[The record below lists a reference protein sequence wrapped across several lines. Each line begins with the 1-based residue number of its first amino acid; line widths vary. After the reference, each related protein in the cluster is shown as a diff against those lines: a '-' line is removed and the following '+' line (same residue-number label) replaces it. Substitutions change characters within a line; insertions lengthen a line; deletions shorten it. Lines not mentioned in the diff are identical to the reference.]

1 MKNIS
6 LLKKNYT
13 YNLIYQILAII
24 IPFITT
30 PYVSRSLGVT
40 AIGDFSYTSG
50 IVTYFGLIAA
60 TGTVSYGNREIAIHH
75 NNLQERSIL
84 FWEIFSF
91 RLFTCLLAII
101 AYIFFVFSSL
111 PEYRMM
117 FIIQFFT
124 VFSWI
129 IDVSWFCQGMENFKI
144 TAIRN
149 TIVKI
154 VATIAIFA
162 FVRKPEDVL
171 VYTFINSF
179 ASFLGNFTMWG
190 YVIKNVKLVSLSKIH
205 CFKHTKGILQLFIPV
220 IALQVYTV
228 LDKTM
233 LGAFVNTTEVGY
245 YTQADKIIQM
255 ATTVISSL
263 TTVLLPRI
271 STMAREN
278 DISEMKS
285 LLSKSLDFIFAL
297 AFPMCIGCVLIID
310 QFVPVFFGQGYE
322 PVTNIVRV
330 QSILFIIVN
339 VGRLFGTT
347 LVALGQQTKYTVAV
361 IFAAMMNFCLNSLM
375 LLVFH
380 EGAIGVS
387 IASVMAELS
396 AAVLQ
401 MIFVRKLITI
411 KMLFYSVSNY
421 LFAAII
427 MGAVICILRF
437 VVGAGVFQMITEIV
451 IGCLVYFLVLI
462 IKKDNLILNIFSSI
476 KNN

>member
-1 MKNIS
+1 M
-6 LLKKNYT
+6 
-13 YNLIYQILAII
+13 IYQILAII

-60 TGTVSYGNREIAIHH
+60 TGTVSYGNREIAIRH
-75 NNLQERSIL
+75 NNIEERSIL

-91 RLFTCLLAII
+91 RLLFCFFAIV
-101 AYIFFVFSSL
+101 AYIFFIFSSL

-117 FIIQFFT
+117 FIIQLFT
-124 VFSWI
+124 VFSWM

-149 TIVKI
+149 TMVKI
-154 VATIAIFA
+154 LATIAIFL

-171 VYTFINSF
+171 IYTFINSC

-190 YVIKNVKLVSLSKIH
+190 YVMKTVKPVSFSQIH
-205 CFKHTKGILQLFIPV
+205 CFKHTQGIFQLFIPV

-233 LGAFVNTTEVGY
+233 LGVFVNTTEVGY

-271 STMAREN
+271 STLARGN
-278 DISEMKS
+278 DMRELKG
-285 LLSKSLDFIFAL
+285 LLSKSMDYIFAL
-297 AFPMCIGCVLIID
+297 AFPMCVGCVLIID

-322 PVTNIVRV
+322 PVTNIIRV
-330 QSILFIIVN
+330 QSVLFIVVN
-339 VGRLFGTT
+339 IGRLFGTT
-347 LVALGQQTKYTVAV
+347 LVALGQQAKYTLAV
-361 IFAAMMNFCLNSLM
+361 IFAAILNFSLNSLM
-375 LLVFH
+375 LLVFCKS
-380 EGAIGVS
+380 AIGVS
-387 IASVMAELS
+387 VASVMAELS

-411 KMLFYSVSNY
+411 KMIFRSASAY
-421 LFAAII
+421 LFATII
-427 MGAVICILRF
+427 MGIVICILRL
-437 VVGAGVFQMITEIV
+437 VLGTGVLQMIAEIFV
-451 IGCLVYFLVLI
+451 GCATYLLILI
-462 IKKDNLILNIFSSI
+462 IRKDNLILNIA
-476 KNN
+476 NNMHKTRS